1 VSEASRD
8 VNTEEGEEMNIT
20 ISRIPGTDGYHVWI
34 NSTQLY
40 MTRKELLA
48 LNTILTEELK

>member
-1 VSEASRD
+1 VSEAPRD
-8 VNTEEGEEMNIT
+8 ADTEEGEEMNIT